1 MSVAGTGEYHKLNG
15 EVFFVQ
21 NVMEEKDYLA
31 TFSSPKLDLPSTKTS
46 KIIIMNVM

>member
-1 MSVAGTGEYHKLNG
+1 VWQGLGNTMKLNG

-46 KIIIMNVM
+46 KIIIINVM